1 MKTKVIIRG
10 KAKYF
15 TPKLAEMLIEKGI
28 AQEVKKPAKKKKN
41 DN

>member
-1 MKTKVIIRG
+1 MKKKVIIRG

-28 AQEVKKPAKKKKN
+28 AKEVKKPTKKKK
-41 DN
+41 